1 MKKLR
6 LIALLSFN
14 AGFVE
19 ATGFIGFQGLFVA
32 HVTANL
38 VGLSAALVSGSFGTI
53 AKLIAIPEFICV
65 IAAGRIAGN
74 FLASRGL
81 PRSRIMISTAAVL
94 LFALFVLAVSLGP
107 FPNSNSPAALLTAFP
122 GVAAMA
128 IQNGAQRLHYAGL
141 PMTTFM
147 TGNVTQATLDAID
160 LLEGIG
166 GEQRAI
172 ISKRFQRMAGGIAS
186 FAAGCAAAAAIYHW
200 VGFWCLVVPA
210 AVGVLIAI
218 LTEED

>member
-38 VGLSAALVSGSFGTI
+38 VTLSAALVSGSFGTV

-81 PRSRIMISTAAVL
+81 PRS
-94 LFALFVLAVSLGP
+94 
-107 FPNSNSPAALLTAFP
+107 
-122 GVAAMA
+122 
-128 IQNGAQRLHYAGL
+128 GL
-141 PMTTFM
+141 
-147 TGNVTQATLDAID
+147 
-160 LLEGIG
+160 
-166 GEQRAI
+166 
-172 ISKRFQRMAGGIAS
+172 
-186 FAAGCAAAAAIYHW
+186 
-200 VGFWCLVVPA
+200 
-210 AVGVLIAI
+210 
-218 LTEED
+218 

>member
-19 ATGFIGFQGLFVA
+19 ATGFIGFHGLFEA

-38 VGLSAALVSGSFGTI
+38 VTLSAALVSGSFGTV

-81 PRSRIMISTAAVL
+81 PRS
-94 LFALFVLAVSLGP
+94 
-107 FPNSNSPAALLTAFP
+107 
-122 GVAAMA
+122 
-128 IQNGAQRLHYAGL
+128 GL
-141 PMTTFM
+141 
-147 TGNVTQATLDAID
+147 
-160 LLEGIG
+160 
-166 GEQRAI
+166 
-172 ISKRFQRMAGGIAS
+172 
-186 FAAGCAAAAAIYHW
+186 
-200 VGFWCLVVPA
+200 
-210 AVGVLIAI
+210 
-218 LTEED
+218 